1 MFNVSFGEILFFGI
15 IALIILGPEKF
26 PQALRSALLKYRHF
40 KTLMNKVQ
48 QDIEQE
54 LELIE
59 LKKFMQEELER
70 IKKSEDELKATLQE
84 MQNKIDEHHH
94 AMIRPRSSPIQ
105 SHPFYHHMKQS
116 MKAPFQSNFY
126 SRFIVSHAYA

>member
-15 IALIILGPEKF
+15 IALIVLGPEKF

-40 KTLMNKVQ
+40 KSLMNKVQ

-59 LKKFMQEELER
+59 LKQFLQEELDR
-70 IKKSEDELKATLQE
+70 IKKTEDELKAILQQ
-84 MQNKIDEHHH
+84 MQNKIDEQHH
-94 AMIRPRSSPIQ
+94 AMMQPISSLTPKTRIYQ
-105 SHPFYHHMKQS
+105 YIKQIPQ
-116 MKAPFQSNFY
+116 APFHPVFY
-126 SRFIVSHAYA
+126 SRSTVSYAYA